1 MNTDNS
7 AQQVIEFWFGELD
20 SKDWWRKSA
29 ELDALIAA
37 RFGDLLKQ
45 AAACELWSW
54 RHTPSGRLAEIIVLD
69 QFSRNIHRD
78 QPGSFAQD
86 PLALA
91 LAQEAVA
98 CGADQQLEARQR
110 AFAYMPYM
118 HSESLAVHQQAL
130 ALFSDPALGFN
141 LDFERKH
148 LAIIERFGRYPHR
161 NVLLGRNSTEE
172 ELEFLAGPGSSF

>member
-1 MNTDNS
+1 MNTNSS

-45 AAACELWSW
+45 AAACELWAW
-54 RHTPSGRLAEIIVLD
+54 RQTPSGRLAEIVVLD

-110 AFAYMPYM
+110 AFVYMPYM

-130 ALFSDPALGFN
+130 ALFNDPALGFN

-161 NVLLGRNSTEE
+161 NAILGRASTEQE
-172 ELEFLAGPGSSF
+172 RAFLDEPGSSF